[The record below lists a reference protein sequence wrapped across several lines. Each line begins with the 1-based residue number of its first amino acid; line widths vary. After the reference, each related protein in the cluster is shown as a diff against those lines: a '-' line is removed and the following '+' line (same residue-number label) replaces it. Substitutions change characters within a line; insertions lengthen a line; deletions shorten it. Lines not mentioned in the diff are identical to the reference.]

1 MIEMKKII
9 SLALVFLMLF
19 SVLVG
24 CTNSEQGS
32 TSKKKLVMATNAEFP
47 PYEYKDGTNIIG
59 IDAEVMAAIAED
71 LGMELVIEDME
82 FESVL
87 GAVASGKADVGA
99 AGLTIRPDRLESVDF
114 TDTYAKAK
122 QVVIVR
128 DDGQINT
135 LDDITLGM
143 KIGVQAGTTG
153 WIYASDT
160 PENGGYGEENVESYS
175 KGFEAVQALSQ
186 GKISAVVID
195 SEPAKVFVSQQ
206 PGLKILDEAYADEE
220 YAIAVRKGN
229 TEFLNQ
235 VNASL
240 RKLKESGKFQEIVD
254 KYISAE

>member
-1 MIEMKKII
+1 MKKII

-195 SEPAKVFVSQQ
+195 SEPAKVFVS
-206 PGLKILDEAYADEE
+206 PEGKYRVL
-220 YAIAVRKGN
+220 
-229 TEFLNQ
+229 
-235 VNASL
+235 
-240 RKLKESGKFQEIVD
+240 ESGERFAAQ
-254 KYISAE
+254 AERKRKIPGNCR

>member
-1 MIEMKKII
+1 MIRMKKVF
-9 SLALVFLMLF
+9 SLLLATLMCLALFA
-19 SVLVG
+19 G
-24 CTNSEQGS
+24 CTGGE
-32 TSKKKLVMATNAEFP
+32 KPAAKDKLVMATNAEFP
-47 PYEYKDGTNIIG
+47 PYEFMDGSKIVG
-59 IDAEVMAAIAED
+59 IDAEIMQAIAED
-71 LGMELVIEDME
+71 LGMELVIENME

-87 GAVASGKADVGA
+87 AAVSSGKADIGA

-128 DDGQINT
+128 DDGQINS
-135 LDDITLGM
+135 LDDIELGM

-186 GKISAVVID
+186 GKVSAVIID
-195 SEPAKVFVSQQ
+195 NEPAKVFVSQQ
-206 PGLKILDEAYADEE
+206 SGLKILDDAFADEE

-229 TEFLNQ
+229 TELLDK

-240 RKLKESGKFQEIVD
+240 RKLKENGKFQEIVD
-254 KYISAE
+254 KYITAE